1 MFVYWNGVM
10 FVQFEHL
17 KYFRAVA
24 DHKSITKASAAL
36 FCAQPT
42 ISSAIKSIE
51 TELGYPIIE
60 RSATGVNLTD
70 LGRRLYDDAGI
81 ILDTYQR
88 WLDMAE
94 ESSLYHPV
102 TITMTGTV
110 PSFYVIRA
118 IDEVQ
123 QKLPDLSIDIKFKH
137 EPDALEAQVSGR
149 LSIQYKIPN
158 HLNNTIEFARRHG
171 LRLALLQ
178 EDSFSVFVNSASPLA
193 DREELEL
200 SDLLDQKL
208 YIYQNAKRFPYIRQL
223 NDAGIKVHSQMF
235 YEDSLM
241 VTVSL
246 IKDACAI
253 RPNKIATHDPYIT
266 QGIIRRIPFKGNP
279 FPCNLYVSYPDEK
292 HIYESERLFIESL
305 MASFPSFTPIEIDTQ
320 A

>member
-1 MFVYWNGVM
+1 MS
-10 FVQFEHL
+10 VQFEHL

-24 DHKSITKASAAL
+24 DHRSITRAAAAL

-42 ISSAIKSIE
+42 ISNAIRNIE

-60 RSATGVNLTD
+60 RSTTGVNLTD

-81 ILDTYQR
+81 VLDTYQR

-102 TITMTGTV
+102 TITITGTA

-118 IDEVQ
+118 IDKVQ
-123 QKLPDLSIDIKFKH
+123 QKLPNLSIDIKFKH

-149 LSIQYKIPN
+149 FSIQYKIPD
-158 HLNNTIEFARRHG
+158 HLNNTIEFTRRHG

-193 DREELEL
+193 DKDELEL

-208 YIYQNAKRFPYIRQL
+208 YIYQSAKRFPYIRQL
-223 NDAGIKVHSQMF
+223 DRSGIKVHSQMF

-246 IKDACAI
+246 MKNAYTI
-253 RPNKIATHDPYIT
+253 RPTKIATHDPYIT

-279 FPCNLYVSYPDEK
+279 FPCSLYVSYPDEK
-292 HIYESERLFIESL
+292 HIYESEKLFIESL
-305 MASFPSFTPIEIDTQ
+305 MASFPSFTPIETGMQ
-320 A
+320 ASS

>member
-1 MFVYWNGVM
+1 MS
-10 FVQFEHL
+10 VQFEHL

-24 DHKSITKASAAL
+24 DHRSITRAAAAL

-42 ISSAIKSIE
+42 ISNAIRNIE

-60 RSATGVNLTD
+60 RSTTGVNLTD

-81 ILDTYQR
+81 VLDTYQR

-102 TITMTGTV
+102 TITMTGTA

-118 IDEVQ
+118 IDKVQ
-123 QKLPDLSIDIKFKH
+123 QKLPNLSIDIKFKH

-149 LSIQYKIPN
+149 FSIQYKIPD
-158 HLNNTIEFARRHG
+158 HLNNTIEFTRRHG

-193 DREELEL
+193 DKDELEL

-208 YIYQNAKRFPYIRQL
+208 YIYQSAKRFPYIRQL
-223 NDAGIKVHSQMF
+223 DRSGIKVHSQMF

-246 IKDACAI
+246 MKNAYTI
-253 RPNKIATHDPYIT
+253 RPSKIAAHDPYIT

-279 FPCNLYVSYPDEK
+279 FPCSLYVSYPDEK
-292 HIYESERLFIESL
+292 HIYESEKLFIESL
-305 MASFPSFTPIEIDTQ
+305 MASFPSFTPIETGMQ
-320 A
+320 ASS

>member
-1 MFVYWNGVM
+1 MS
-10 FVQFEHL
+10 VQFEHL

-24 DHKSITKASAAL
+24 DHRSITRAAAAL

-42 ISSAIKSIE
+42 ISNAIRNIE

-60 RSATGVNLTD
+60 RSTTGVNLTD
-70 LGRRLYDDAGI
+70 LGRRLYDNAGI
-81 ILDTYQR
+81 VLDTYQR

-102 TITMTGTV
+102 TITMTGTA

-118 IDEVQ
+118 IDKVQ
-123 QKLPDLSIDIKFKH
+123 QKLPNLSIDIKFKH

-149 LSIQYKIPN
+149 FSIQYKIPD
-158 HLNNTIEFARRHG
+158 HLNNTIEFTRRHG

-193 DREELEL
+193 DKDELEL

-208 YIYQNAKRFPYIRQL
+208 YIYQSAKRFPYIRQL
-223 NDAGIKVHSQMF
+223 DRSGIKVHSQMF

-241 VTVSL
+241 VAVSL
-246 IKDACAI
+246 MKNAYTI
-253 RPNKIATHDPYIT
+253 RPNKIAAHDPYIT

-279 FPCNLYVSYPDEK
+279 FPCSLYVSYPDEK
-292 HIYESERLFIESL
+292 HIHESEKLFIESL
-305 MASFPSFTPIEIDTQ
+305 MASFPSFTPIETGMQ
-320 A
+320 ASS